1 MTMRNFLFIAEG
13 FWPTLANH
21 LWQSTV
27 FVAAIWLILLLMR
40 KNQARIRYRLWLAAS
55 VKFLVPLEILIRL
68 GSILS
73 GFRNHWFSPQI
84 SMYRMLDVAGR
95 PFPQIALSPVSQTV
109 QATDIL
115 HRLFANAPV
124 ILALSWFVGTLT
136 VCIVWYLRWRQVRS
150 IRQNA
155 VAIEEG
161 REIEVLRQ
169 LERRSEIRGSIG
181 LFHSQDVLEPA
192 ILGTFRPVLLWPDR
206 LSEHLKDEHIEAII
220 AHEIMHVRRH
230 DNATA
235 TIHMFVEALF
245 WFHPFI
251 WWIEKRL
258 VEERERACDEAV
270 VWRGACP
277 HVYAESLLMACRFC
291 VESSLPCVSGIGGAH
306 LRSRI
311 VGIMSTRSLQKLDFK
326 RKLLLAL
333 IGSMAIAGPVVF
345 GLVDT
350 PRIEA
355 QSDSVDAAPKV
366 PEFDVAS
373 IRLNKYGDSGERFA
387 FTANGFTATDIFLT
401 VLIKLAYGVEQ
412 DQIVGLP
419 GLIKSQRYD
428 IAAKV
433 LGSDLGKLKT
443 DQRKR
448 MIRPLLT
455 DRFKLQ
461 FHREGKSLPAYVLV
475 IGKNGPKFQ
484 HSKPDGPDPLPEGA
498 HTLRMMG
505 RGYVVGRG
513 VPMELML
520 QMMTDQ
526 LGRTV
531 VDNTGLKGDF
541 DFTLKWTPDE
551 NTKPMPSEPGSGQ
564 PLAAS
569 DPAGPFFFTA
579 VSDQLGLKLKIQSS
593 PIGVMVIDHVEPPTP
608 N

>member
-1 MTMRNFLFIAEG
+1 MRDFVFIGEG
-13 FWPTLANH
+13 FWPALANH

-27 FVAAIWLILLLMR
+27 FVALIWVMLLLLR

-55 VKFLVPLEILIRL
+55 VKFLVPLEVLSRF

-73 GFRNHWFSPQI
+73 GLRNHWIRPQI
-84 SMYRMLDVAGR
+84 SIYHMLDVAGR
-95 PFPQIALSPVSQTV
+95 PFPQNALSPVSQTV
-109 QATDIL
+109 QAADFT

-124 ILALSWFVGTLT
+124 ILALSWFVGTVT
-136 VCIVWYLRWRQVRS
+136 VCIAWYLRWRQVRS
-150 IRQNA
+150 IRQSA
-155 VAIEEG
+155 VAVEEG

-169 LERRSEIRGSIG
+169 LEKRSEIRGSIR
-181 LFHSQDVLEPA
+181 LLRSQDLLEPA
-192 ILGTFRPVLLWPDR
+192 IFGTVRPVLLWPDR

-230 DNATA
+230 DNVTA

-251 WWIEKRL
+251 WWIGKRL

-270 VWRGACP
+270 VWRRGCP
-277 HVYAESLLMACRFC
+277 HVYAESLLLACRFC

-311 VGIMSTRSLQKLDFK
+311 VGIMSTRSLENLDFK
-326 RKLLLAL
+326 RKLLLVL
-333 IGSMAIAGPVVF
+333 MGSMAVAGPVVL

-355 QSDSVDAAPKV
+355 QSDSADAAPKV

-373 IRLNKYGDSGERFA
+373 IRLNKSKDSGERFA
-387 FTANGFTATDIFLT
+387 FTENGFTATNISLT
-401 VLIKLAYGVEQ
+401 MLIKLAYSVEQ
-412 DQIVGLP
+412 DQIIGLP

-433 LGSDLGKLKT
+433 LDSDLRKLST
-443 DQRKR
+443 DKRKR

-461 FHREGKSLPAYVLV
+461 FHQEGKSLPAYVLV
-475 IGKNGPKFQ
+475 IAKNGPKFQ
-484 HSKPDGPDPLPEGA
+484 RSKADGPGPVPDE
-498 HTLRMMG
+498 HHQLRMMG

-513 VPMELML
+513 VPIELMV

-526 LGRTV
+526 LGRAV

-551 NTKPMPSEPGSGQ
+551 STKPMPSEPGSGQ
-564 PLAAS
+564 PPEAS
-569 DPAGPFFFTA
+569 DSVGPSFFTA
-579 VSDQLGLKLKIQSS
+579 VTDQLGLKLKIQSS
-593 PIGVMVIDHVEPPTP
+593 PIGVMVIDHVEQPTP